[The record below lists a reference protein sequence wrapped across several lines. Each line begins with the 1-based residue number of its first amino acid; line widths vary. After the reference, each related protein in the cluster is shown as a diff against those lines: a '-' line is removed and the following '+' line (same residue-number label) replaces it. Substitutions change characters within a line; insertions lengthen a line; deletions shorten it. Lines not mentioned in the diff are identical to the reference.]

1 MPPNDGAAMINEVSG
16 WKAFGPVTVEQ
27 SLKRQGW
34 AFTDLDGVGFTPALA
49 LAGRGETSTWPLL
62 GPWPP
67 FPVLTLLFVIGHIE
81 LGLGCLSSRVCLRL
95 AFVLQKYMH

>member
-34 AFTDLDGVGFTPALA
+34 AFTDLDRVGSTPALA
-49 LAGRGETSTWPLL
+49 HAG
-62 GPWPP
+62 
-67 FPVLTLLFVIGHIE
+67 
-81 LGLGCLSSRVCLRL
+81 
-95 AFVLQKYMH
+95 